1 MGKYERAGR
10 EALEKGK
17 LDYTYNEEAA
27 ILSLKI
33 LDLIVENQKDI
44 SVEGTLQI
52 LEDSKHMLFSL
63 LGT

>member
-1 MGKYERAGR
+1 MGKYEKAGR
-10 EALEKGK
+10 EALKNGK